1 MEIRVLD
8 NNYCTNVCICCI
20 HHLRFGRD
28 SRMELLRG
36 RSGRKLKQTE
46 FVTLCVLSPYLY
58 HFTFHF
64 EYKYIFL
71 SILLLYRFFLSFF
84 FTDTTINNFYFNG
97 DSTCKFVDCVSRKE
111 SVSEREFG
119 LRIWIH
125 QRCIL
130 FIFLSQFVFVIKFKA
145 IILFIHIY
153 IIIINIIIISHI
165 IFLQLTNNIL
175 TII

>member
-84 FTDTTINNFYFNG
+84 FTDIRQ
-97 DSTCKFVDCVSRKE
+97 S
-111 SVSEREFG
+111 
-119 LRIWIH
+119 
-125 QRCIL
+125 
-130 FIFLSQFVFVIKFKA
+130 
-145 IILFIHIY
+145 
-153 IIIINIIIISHI
+153 I
-165 IFLQLTNNIL
+165 IFISTVTVLVNLSIVYPERRVYPKENL
-175 TII
+175 G